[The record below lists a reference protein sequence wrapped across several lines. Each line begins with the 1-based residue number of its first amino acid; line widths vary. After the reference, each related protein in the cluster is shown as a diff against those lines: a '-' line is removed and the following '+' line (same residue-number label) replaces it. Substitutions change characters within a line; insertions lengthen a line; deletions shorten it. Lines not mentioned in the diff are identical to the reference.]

1 LFNRNRKDVVS
12 ISVYE
17 KILPAL
23 LQGLGITVQLT
34 IYSALL
40 AFIVSFLV
48 GFGRLS
54 RFYLLRVV
62 CIVFVEV
69 FRGTSLLV
77 QLFWLYF
84 VLPQL
89 GIWLPADLAGLLALG
104 LNAGA
109 YGSEIVR
116 SSILA
121 VPKGQIEAAIALN
134 MTSGQRMRSVILPQA
149 FRIMLPS
156 FGNLL
161 IELLKGTSLVS
172 LITISDMTFQATTLR
187 TNMNQH
193 TPEIFGLLLILYFLV
208 AYPLTL
214 GVRWFE
220 RRLSTGRS

>member
-1 LFNRNRKDVVS
+1 VSGKDVVS
-12 ISVYE
+12 IGVYE

-23 LQGLGITVQLT
+23 LQGLGVTVQLT
-34 IYSALL
+34 IYSAVL
-40 AFIVSFLV
+40 AFFVSFLA

-54 RFYLLRVV
+54 RFYLLRVLSG
-62 CIVFVEV
+62 VFVEV

-77 QLFWLYF
+77 QLFWFYF
-84 VLPQL
+84 VLPQFGL
-89 GIWLPADLAGLLALG
+89 RLSAALAALLALG
-104 LNAGA
+104 LNYGA

-121 VPKGQIEAAIALN
+121 VPIGQIEAAIALN
-134 MTSGQRMRSVILPQA
+134 MTPGQRMRSVVLPQA

-187 TNMNQH
+187 TIMNQY
-193 TPEIFGLLLILYFLV
+193 TPEIFGALLILYFLV

-214 GVRWFE
+214 GVRWVE
-220 RRLSTGRS
+220 RRISTGRF

>member
-1 LFNRNRKDVVS
+1 VIS
-12 ISVYE
+12 IGVFE
-17 KILPAL
+17 KVLPAL

-34 IYSALL
+34 IYSAIL
-40 AFIVSFLV
+40 AFFVSFLI

-54 RFYLLRVV
+54 RFYPIRVV
-62 CIVFVEV
+62 CSVFVEV

-121 VPKGQIEAAIALN
+121 IPKGQIEAAVALN
-134 MTSGQRMRSVILPQA
+134 MTPGQRMRSVILPQA

-208 AYPLTL
+208 AYPLTS
-214 GVRWFE
+214 GVRWLE

>member
-1 LFNRNRKDVVS
+1 VIS
-12 ISVYE
+12 IGVFE

-34 IYSALL
+34 IYSAIL
-40 AFIVSFLV
+40 AFFVSFLI

-54 RFYLLRVV
+54 RFYPIRVV
-62 CIVFVEV
+62 CSVFVEV

-121 VPKGQIEAAIALN
+121 IPKGQIEAAVALN
-134 MTSGQRMRSVILPQA
+134 MTPGQRMRSVILPQA

-214 GVRWFE
+214 GVRWLE

>member
-1 LFNRNRKDVVS
+1 MVS
-12 ISVYE
+12 IGIYE

-23 LQGLGITVQLT
+23 LQGLGVTVQLT
-34 IYSALL
+34 IYSAIL

-54 RFYLLRVV
+54 RLYLIRVV
-62 CIVFVEV
+62 CVVFVEV

-84 VLPQL
+84 VLPQI
-89 GIWLPADLAGLLALG
+89 GIWLPSALAGLLALG
-104 LNAGA
+104 LNSGA

-121 VPKGQIEAAIALN
+121 IPKGQIEAAIALN
-134 MTSGQRMRSVILPQA
+134 MTPVQRMRSVILPQA

-187 TNMNQH
+187 TNMNQY

-214 GVRWFE
+214 SVRWFE
-220 RRLSTGRS
+220 RRLSTGRT

>member
-1 LFNRNRKDVVS
+1 VIS
-12 ISVYE
+12 IGVFE

-34 IYSALL
+34 IYSAIL
-40 AFIVSFLV
+40 AFFVSFLI

-54 RFYLLRVV
+54 RFYPIRVV
-62 CIVFVEV
+62 CVVFVEV

-121 VPKGQIEAAIALN
+121 IPKGQIEAAIALN
-134 MTSGQRMRSVILPQA
+134 MTPGQRMRSVILPQA

-214 GVRWFE
+214 GVRWLE

>member
-1 LFNRNRKDVVS
+1 MIS
-12 ISVYE
+12 IGVFE

-34 IYSALL
+34 IYSAIL
-40 AFIVSFLV
+40 AFFVSFLI

-54 RFYLLRVV
+54 RFYPIRVV
-62 CIVFVEV
+62 CSVFVVV

-121 VPKGQIEAAIALN
+121 IPKGQIEAAIALN
-134 MTSGQRMRSVILPQA
+134 MTPGQRMRSVILPQA

-214 GVRWFE
+214 GVRWLE

>member
-1 LFNRNRKDVVS
+1 MIPIGVC
-12 ISVYE
+12 E
-17 KILPAL
+17 KILPSL

-34 IYSALL
+34 IYSAIL
-40 AFIVSFLV
+40 AFFVSFLA

-54 RFYLLRVV
+54 RFYPLRAV
-62 CIVFVEV
+62 CTVFVEV

-89 GIWLPADLAGLLALG
+89 GIWLSADLAGLLALG

-121 VPKGQIEAAIALN
+121 VPKGQIEAAVALN
-134 MTSGQRMRSVILPQA
+134 MTPGQRMRSVILPQA

-156 FGNLL
+156 FGNLF

-214 GVRWFE
+214 GVRWLE

>member
-1 LFNRNRKDVVS
+1 MIS
-12 ISVYE
+12 IGVYE

-34 IYSALL
+34 IFSAIL
-40 AFIVSFLV
+40 AFFVSFLV

-54 RFYLLRVV
+54 RFYPLRVV
-62 CIVFVEV
+62 CVFFVEV

-121 VPKGQIEAAIALN
+121 IPKGQIEAAVALN
-134 MTSGQRMRSVILPQA
+134 MTPGQRMRSVILPQA

-187 TNMNQH
+187 TNMNQY

-214 GVRWFE
+214 GVRWLE